1 MSEIPNELRYT
12 KAHECIRIEGD
23 EVIVG
28 ITDYAQNALTDV
40 VWVEI
45 DPDLEGTD
53 VAEMESFCS
62 VESVK
67 SVSEIY
73 LPQYEE
79 LATLV
84 DEENTQAHFI
94 AKFMGDHER
103 AILQAS
109 ENILKGTNNPIE
121 PITKLLKFPI

>member
-1 MSEIPNELRYT
+1 MSEIPDELRYT
-12 KAHECIRIEGD
+12 KEHEWIRIDGD

-45 DPDLEGTD
+45 DQDLEGTD
-53 VAEMESFCS
+53 VAEMEAFCS

-73 LPQYEE
+73 SPVSGTIVSFNM
-79 LATLV
+79 TLE
-84 DEENTQAHFI
+84 DAPEQLNHSPYQDGWIARIKPHNLDDIENLLDAN
-94 AKFMGDHER
+94 GY
-103 AILQAS
+103 AS
-109 ENILKGTNNPIE
+109 IIGE
-121 PITKLLKFPI
+121 

>member
-1 MSEIPNELRYT
+1 MSEIPSELRYT
-12 KAHECIRIEGD
+12 KEHEWIRIDGD
-23 EVIVG
+23 NVIVG

-45 DPDLEGTD
+45 DQGLEGTE

-73 LPQYEE
+73 SPVSGTILEFNMSLEDAPE
-79 LATLV
+79 LLNQSPYQ
-84 DEENTQAHFI
+84 DGWIEKIKPHSL
-94 AKFMGDHER
+94 DD
-103 AILQAS
+103 L
-109 ENILKGTNNPIE
+109 NN
-121 PITKLLKFPI
+121 LLDAEAYSNVVGE

>member
-12 KAHECIRIEGD
+12 KEHEWIRLDGD
-23 EVIVG
+23 AVVVG

-40 VWVEI
+40 VWVEM

-62 VESVK
+62 VESTK

-73 LPQYEE
+73 SPVSGTILEFNMSLEDAPEQLNQSPYK
-79 LATLV
+79 
-84 DEENTQAHFI
+84 DGWI
-94 AKFMGDHER
+94 AKIKPHNLDD
-103 AILQAS
+103 ID
-109 ENILKGTNNPIE
+109 N
-121 PITKLLKFPI
+121 LLDAEAYSNVVGE

>member
-1 MSEIPNELRYT
+1 MLI
-12 KAHECIRIEGD
+12 
-23 EVIVG
+23 
-28 ITDYAQNALTDV
+28 QN
-40 VWVEI
+40 I
-45 DPDLEGTD
+45 H
-53 VAEMESFCS
+53 
-62 VESVK
+62 K

-94 AKFMGDHER
+94 ANFMGDHER

-109 ENILKGTNNPIE
+109 ENIIKGTKNPIE

>member
-1 MSEIPNELRYT
+1 MSEIPSELRYT
-12 KAHECIRIEGD
+12 KEHEWIRIEGE

-45 DPDLEGTD
+45 DQDLEGTE
-53 VAEMESFCS
+53 VAEMEAFCS

-73 LPQYEE
+73 SPIAGSIVSFNMSLEDAPEQLNTSPYEDGWIARIRPHK
-79 LATLV
+79 LADL
-84 DEENTQAHFI
+84 DN
-94 AKFMGDHER
+94 
-103 AILQAS
+103 
-109 ENILKGTNNPIE
+109 
-121 PITKLLKFPI
+121 LLDADGYANVIGE

>member
-1 MSEIPNELRYT
+1 MSEIPSELRYT
-12 KAHECIRIEGD
+12 KEHEWIRIEGE

-45 DPDLEGTD
+45 DQDLEGTE
-53 VAEMESFCS
+53 VVEMEAFCS

-73 LPQYEE
+73 SPISGSIVSFNMSLEDAPEQLNKSPY
-79 LATLV
+79 
-84 DEENTQAHFI
+84 DDGWI
-94 AKFMGDHER
+94 ARIRPHNLED
-103 AILQAS
+103 LD
-109 ENILKGTNNPIE
+109 N
-121 PITKLLKFPI
+121 LLDAAGYANVIGE

>member
-1 MSEIPNELRYT
+1 MSEIPSELRYT
-12 KAHECIRIEGD
+12 KEHEWIRIEGE

-45 DPDLEGTD
+45 DQDLEGTE
-53 VAEMESFCS
+53 VTEMEAFCS

-73 LPQYEE
+73 SPIAGSIISFNMSLEDAPEQLNTSPYEDGWIARIRPHNIDD
-79 LATLV
+79 L
-84 DEENTQAHFI
+84 EN
-94 AKFMGDHER
+94 
-103 AILQAS
+103 
-109 ENILKGTNNPIE
+109 
-121 PITKLLKFPI
+121 LLDAEGYANVIGE

>member
-1 MSEIPNELRYT
+1 MSEIPSELRYT
-12 KAHECIRIEGD
+12 KEHEWIRIDGD
-23 EVIVG
+23 NVIVG

-45 DPDLEGTD
+45 DPGLEGTD

-73 LPQYEE
+73 SPVSGTILEFNMSLEDAPEQLNQSPYQ
-79 LATLV
+79 
-84 DEENTQAHFI
+84 DGWI
-94 AKFMGDHER
+94 AKIKPHNLDD
-103 AILQAS
+103 I
-109 ENILKGTNNPIE
+109 NN
-121 PITKLLKFPI
+121 LLDAEAYSNVVGE

>member
-1 MSEIPNELRYT
+1 MSEIPGELRYT
-12 KAHECIRIEGD
+12 KEHEWIRIEGD

-45 DPDLEGTD
+45 DQDLEGTE

-73 LPQYEE
+73 SPVSGTIIAFNMSLEDAPEQLNISPYGDGWIARIKPHD
-79 LATLV
+79 L
-84 DEENTQAHFI
+84 DDIEN
-94 AKFMGDHER
+94 
-103 AILQAS
+103 
-109 ENILKGTNNPIE
+109 
-121 PITKLLKFPI
+121 LLDAEGYSNVIGE

>member
-1 MSEIPNELRYT
+1 MSEIPSELRYT
-12 KAHECIRIEGD
+12 KEHEWIRIEGE

-45 DPDLEGTD
+45 DQDLEGTE
-53 VAEMESFCS
+53 VAEMEAFCS

-73 LPQYEE
+73 SPIAGSIVSFNMSLEDAPEQLNTSPYEDGWIARIRPHE
-79 LATLV
+79 LADL
-84 DEENTQAHFI
+84 DN
-94 AKFMGDHER
+94 
-103 AILQAS
+103 
-109 ENILKGTNNPIE
+109 
-121 PITKLLKFPI
+121 LLDADGYANVIGE

>member
-1 MSEIPNELRYT
+1 MSEIPSELRYT
-12 KAHECIRIEGD
+12 KEHEWIRIDGD
-23 EVIVG
+23 NVIVG

-45 DPDLEGTD
+45 DQGLEGTE

-73 LPQYEE
+73 SPVSGTILEFNMSLEDAPE
-79 LATLV
+79 LLNQSPYQ
-84 DEENTQAHFI
+84 DGWI
-94 AKFMGDHER
+94 AK
-103 AILQAS
+103 
-109 ENILKGTNNPIE
+109 IE
-121 PITKLLKFPI
+121 PHNLDDLNNLLDAEAYSNVVGE

>member
-1 MSEIPNELRYT
+1 MSEIPSELRYT
-12 KAHECIRIEGD
+12 KEHEWIRIDGD

-73 LPQYEE
+73 SPI
-79 LATLV
+79 AGSIVSFNMTLE
-84 DEENTQAHFI
+84 DAPEQLNNSPYGDGWI
-94 AKFMGDHER
+94 ARIKPHDMGDIEH
-103 AILQAS
+103 LLDAS
-109 ENILKGTNNPIE
+109 GYANVIAE
-121 PITKLLKFPI
+121 